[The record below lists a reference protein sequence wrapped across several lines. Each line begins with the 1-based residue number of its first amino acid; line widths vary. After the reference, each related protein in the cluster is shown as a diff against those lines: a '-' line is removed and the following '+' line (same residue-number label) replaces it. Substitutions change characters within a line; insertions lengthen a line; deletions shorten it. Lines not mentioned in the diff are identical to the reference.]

1 VLDRGVDVA
10 SASPMQIQYDPKL
23 LNLVDVTMGDL
34 FAKTDSPVF
43 ARNIMNDMGLA
54 NIQLSTKQGA
64 AGVTGAGPMLNLRFQ
79 ALAPGTTTI
88 TGLNVTLRNS
98 QGMAVGSG
106 SPQVAVE
113 IK

>member
-1 VLDRGVDVA
+1 
-10 SASPMQIQYDPKL
+10 
-23 LNLVDVTMGDL
+23 
-34 FAKTDSPVF
+34 
-43 ARNIMNDMGLA
+43 
-54 NIQLSTKQGA
+54 
-64 AGVTGAGPMLNLRFQ
+64 MLNLRFQ